1 MKNNNNIDIM
11 RYLAEGSQ
19 NARSGNELRAL
30 LKLDHYRD
38 VTRLIQKARS
48 EGNIICSSTH
58 GFFLP
63 QNKMEVREFT
73 RVMHS
78 RIKEIKKSVQY
89 ADEFLKEG
97 AIYD

>member
-1 MKNNNNIDIM
+1 MKDLKNIDITDC
-11 RYLAEGSQ
+11 LLKGS
-19 NARSGNELRAL
+19 NNYRSANELCYML
-30 LKLDHYRD
+30 QLDNRRD
-38 VTRLIQKARS
+38 VTKFIQKARLS
-48 EGNIICSSTH
+48 GNIICSNTK
-58 GFFLP
+58 GYFLP
-63 QNKMEVREFT
+63 ENQMEVREFT

>member
-1 MKNNNNIDIM
+1 MKNYENINIID
-11 RYLAEGSQ
+11 YLAEGKE
-19 NARSGNELRAL
+19 NARSGNTLKSLLRLNNYREVTL
-30 LKLDHYRD
+30 LINKSR
-38 VTRLIQKARS
+38 A
-48 EGNIICSSTH
+48 EGNIICSNTK
-58 GFFLP
+58 GYFLP
-63 QNKMEVREFT
+63 TNQMEVREFT